1 MSRVEVL
8 CHGLKDNERI
18 ELEKIFSKNIDIYME
33 AKGIHNSKV
42 GSDEWKQELRAD
54 GICEEDIN
62 MTLEEIIKLRNNK
75 KNINYD

>member
-8 CHGLKDNERI
+8 YSGLKDDERI

-33 AKGIHNSKV
+33 AKGIHNSKI
-42 GSDEWKQELRAD
+42 GSDEWKQELRED

-62 MTLEEIIKLRNNK
+62 ITLEKITEIRNNK
-75 KNINYD
+75 KNINFD